1 MDYIKKTDKLGAI
14 FTFLGIGL
22 ILAVP
27 FAISLYYN
35 AWPEM
40 SSLLKGL
47 ASTLIIYFPVQIIE
61 IFTYVPI
68 LGRGGSY
75 LAFITGNISNLK
87 APAVM
92 DSLKNAEVDPSS
104 EEGEIV
110 STLAVATSA
119 LVTNVILLVGVVFFV
134 ISGLADVIASSTLLA
149 PAFDNILAALFGA
162 MAIAFISKRWKI
174 AIAPIVVMLSL
185 FFILGS
191 STYQG
196 IASVLVP
203 VAALITIGVARIL
216 YKKNLL

>member
-92 DSLKNAEVDPSS
+92 DSLK
-104 EEGEIV
+104 
-110 STLAVATSA
+110 TQKL
-119 LVTNVILLVGVVFFV
+119 
-134 ISGLADVIASSTLLA
+134 TLLA
-149 PAFDNILAALFGA
+149 KREKSFPLWQLLQARLLLTLF
-162 MAIAFISKRWKI
+162 
-174 AIAPIVVMLSL
+174 SL
-185 FFILGS
+185 
-191 STYQG
+191 
-196 IASVLVP
+196 
-203 VAALITIGVARIL
+203 
-216 YKKNLL
+216 

>member
-1 MDYIKKTDKLGAI
+1 M
-14 FTFLGIGL
+14 
-22 ILAVP
+22 
-27 FAISLYYN
+27 
-35 AWPEM
+35 
-40 SSLLKGL
+40 
-47 ASTLIIYFPVQIIE
+47 
-61 IFTYVPI
+61 
-68 LGRGGSY
+68 
-75 LAFITGNISNLK
+75 
-87 APAVM
+87 
-92 DSLKNAEVDPSS
+92 
-104 EEGEIV
+104 
-110 STLAVATSA
+110 AVATSA

>member
-35 AWPEM
+35 AWPELEP
-40 SSLLKGL
+40 LLKGL
-47 ASTLIIYFPVQIIE
+47 FSTLIIYFPVQLIE
-61 IFTYVPI
+61 IITYVPI

-92 DSLKNAEVDPSS
+92 DSLKNAEVNPSS

-134 ISGLADVIASSTLLA
+134 ATGLSSVIASSTLLA

-162 MAIAFISKRWKI
+162 MAIAFVSKRWKI
-174 AIAPIVVMLSL
+174 AIAPIAVMLAL

-191 STYQG
+191 SAYQG
-196 IASVLVP
+196 IASILVP
-203 VAALITIGVARIL
+203 VAALIAIGVARIL